1 MNKSFLIFYKQTNFR
16 IKFID
21 IFESKYYIVY
31 RGNIMKRLYIDFDGV
46 VMDTI
51 PPLYEALQKSGAD
64 VTNESEIRV
73 FFASYDFSKIINDDN
88 ILNDSINC
96 IKKLIDSKMFE
107 ISFLTHVNSLTEGCV
122 KVEYLRRHFKD
133 ITIIMVP
140 KEISK
145 TKVVHSEG
153 AILVDDYSGNLKEW
167 EENGGIAVRFS
178 KELESHGYKVLNH
191 LDELIDMFK
200 DEEVGVC

>member
-122 KVEYLRRHFKD
+122 KVEYLRCHFKD

-200 DEEVGVC
+200 DEEVEIC

>member
-1 MNKSFLIFYKQTNFR
+1 MNKSFLIFYIQTNFR